1 LLTETLALQ
10 YLRSAAPS
18 AETGLHLVG
27 HRVQVLVDAIQ
38 DFREFGVDH
47 VVQLPEL
54 VLVGDQSAGK
64 SSLMSA
70 LAEIHLP
77 QSAGCCTRCPAHIKT
92 TPAETWTCK
101 ISLEREYSYN
111 PLSGRPIESRD
122 VTKNKPF
129 PPWIQQDLEVK
140 PFITIREKSQLEEAL
155 KWAQIATLNHNKH
168 HSLYIPGTDN
178 FIEDESTEAKFS
190 PNVVSV
196 EISGPGLVPLSF
208 YDLPGIFQ
216 NAGQK
221 EDQYLVKVVEN
232 LALKYI
238 RRPQALIISAL
249 PMSADP
255 ATSRTAKVI
264 VDNNAASRCI
274 GVLTKADQLQEGQSI
289 AEFENML
296 KGTDYQRGHGY
307 YVTKQPGH
315 SSGLIHKENYH
326 AIARAEEEEFFSTH
340 WPWNLEWSEFQ
351 SRFGTTNL
359 AHALSQ
365 KFAAQIVKRYK
376 YHVPIR
382 LFPANSYV
390 ASRKSREKSY

>member
-1 LLTETLALQ
+1 LLTETLGSQ
-10 YLRSAAPS
+10 YWRSAAPS
-18 AETGLHLVG
+18 AETGLHIVG

-64 SSLMSA
+64 SSLMGA

-101 ISLEREYSYN
+101 ISLEREYSYE
-111 PLSGRPIESRD
+111 PLSGRPIESKH
-122 VTKNKPF
+122 VTKNNPF
-129 PPWIQQDLEVK
+129 PPWNLQELEVK
-140 PFITIREKSQLEEAL
+140 PFVTIREKSQLEEAL

-178 FIEDESTEAKFS
+178 FIGDETTEAKFS

-238 RRPQALIISAL
+238 GRPQALIICAL

-264 VDNNAASRCI
+264 VDQNAASRCI
-274 GVLTKADQLQEGQSI
+274 GVLTKADQLQEGQSV

-296 KGTDYQRGHGY
+296 KGIDYQLGHGY

-315 SSGLIHKENYH
+315 SSEHIPKENYH
-326 AIARAEEEEFFSTH
+326 AIARTEEETFFSTK
-340 WPWNLEWSEFQ
+340 WPWSFEWSEFR
-351 SRFGTTNL
+351 SRFGTSNL

-365 KFAAQIVKRYK
+365 KFAAQIVKR
-376 YHVPIR
+376 
-382 LFPANSYV
+382 
-390 ASRKSREKSY
+390 

>member
-1 LLTETLALQ
+1 MG
-10 YLRSAAPS
+10 Y
-18 AETGLHLVG
+18 
-27 HRVQVLVDAIQ
+27 RVQVLVDAIQ

-101 ISLEREYSYN
+101 ISLEREYSYE
-111 PLSGRPIESRD
+111 PLSGRPIESKN
-122 VTKNKPF
+122 VTRNNPF
-129 PPWIQQDLEVK
+129 PPWKQQDLEVK
-140 PFITIREKSQLEEAL
+140 PFITIRDRSQLEEAL

-168 HSLYIPGTDN
+168 HSLYVPGTDN
-178 FIEDESTEAKFS
+178 FIGDESTEAKFS

-238 RRPQALIISAL
+238 IRPQALIICAL

-274 GVLTKADQLQEGQSI
+274 GVLTKADQLQDGQSI

-315 SSGLIHKENYH
+315 ASGIKYEENYH
-326 AIARAEEEEFFSTH
+326 AVARAEEEIFFSTKT
-340 WPWNLEWSEFQ
+340 PWMDEWSEFR

-365 KFAAQIVKRYK
+365 KFAAQIAKR
-376 YHVPIR
+376 
-382 LFPANSYV
+382 
-390 ASRKSREKSY
+390 

>member
-1 LLTETLALQ
+1 LVSRNSQKFDDRPVSLLTDILASQ

-18 AETGLHLVG
+18 AETGLHIVG

-64 SSLMSA
+64 SSLMGA

-92 TPAETWTCK
+92 TPADTWTCK
-101 ISLEREYSYN
+101 ISLEREYSYE
-111 PLSGRPIESRD
+111 PLSGRPIDSRD
-122 VTKNKPF
+122 VTKNRPF
-129 PPWIQQDLEVK
+129 PPWVHQQDLDVRS
-140 PFITIREKSQLEEAL
+140 FITIRDKSQLEEAL

-168 HSLYIPGTDN
+168 HSVYVPGTDN
-178 FIEDESTEAKFS
+178 FIDDESTEAKFS

-238 RRPQALIISAL
+238 RRPQALIICAL

-264 VDNNAASRCI
+264 VDHNAASRCI
-274 GVLTKADQLQEGQSI
+274 GVLTKADQLQEGQSV

-296 KGTDYQRGHGY
+296 KGIDYQRGHGY
-307 YVTKQPGH
+307 YVTKQRGH
-315 SSGLIHKENYH
+315 SSGLFYEENYH
-326 AIARAEEEEFFSTH
+326 EDARAEEEHFFSTQS
-340 WPWNLEWSEFQ
+340 PFNSEWIEFR
-351 SRFGTTNL
+351 SRFGTMNL

-365 KFAAQIVKRYK
+365 KFASQVVKR
-376 YHVPIR
+376 
-382 LFPANSYV
+382 
-390 ASRKSREKSY
+390 

>member
-1 LLTETLALQ
+1 
-10 YLRSAAPS
+10 
-18 AETGLHLVG
+18 
-27 HRVQVLVDAIQ
+27 
-38 DFREFGVDH
+38 
-47 VVQLPEL
+47 
-54 VLVGDQSAGK
+54 
-64 SSLMSA
+64 MSA

-92 TPAETWTCK
+92 TTAETWTCK
-101 ISLEREYSYN
+101 ISLEREYSYE

-122 VTKNKPF
+122 VTRNRPF
-129 PPWIQQDLEVK
+129 PPWNQQDLEVK
-140 PFITIREKSQLEEAL
+140 PFITIREKSDLEEAL

-178 FIEDESTEAKFS
+178 FIDDESTEAKFS

-238 RRPQALIISAL
+238 RRPQALIICAL

-289 AEFENML
+289 VEFENML

-315 SSGLIHKENYH
+315 SSGLIHKQNGH
-326 AIARAEEEEFFSTH
+326 AIARGEEEKFFSDNR
-340 WPWNLEWSEFQ
+340 PWNLEWSEFR

-365 KFAAQIVKRYK
+365 KFAAQIVKRYI
-376 YHVPIR
+376 YHVPINP
-382 LFPANSYV
+382 FPANSM
-390 ASRKSREKSY
+390 